1 MNTEV
6 DYSEYNNILDYLASI
21 DEIRRPT
28 TMEGLINQMGL
39 ENNIVGGFTRFFI
52 IDKDKWMLAKIK
64 HGF

>member
-52 IDKDKWMLAKIK
+52 VDKDKWMLAKIE